1 MRALGTKGTQVS
13 FRRAATLTMAVMV
26 VPLFIAIVLFD
37 SYTVAQQQSTL
48 RSYRRGTLQLY
59 QAQWDET
66 LDVTE
71 DFLMETLANDTEF
84 SMVLYA
90 GSKTEVHVASEKF
103 DDNCRTLLRSQELL
117 GAFFLYSQP
126 HDYYRL
132 IYTISYPQE
141 DLALLRETVKA
152 SLAQGESVSRWFSVS
167 LSDRT
172 VLVFASVRH
181 GTVVAA
187 MVDPAQL
194 TYTGLEENGRVFFA
208 QPNGTAYSP
217 ENGVGEEGTVRPEGR
232 LSASGK
238 DGRRYELI
246 SQPLARGMGSVVYA
260 VPAQTFWEQLSPVQI
275 ALLAFTAALLGC
287 IPLCWLT
294 LRRLLLEPVGTLTTT
309 MRSIQQGEPD
319 IRVPQDSR
327 IQEVNQIAGTVNT
340 MLDEIQRRKIASYE
354 QQLAVQ
360 QAQLQYLHL
369 QIRPHFFLNCLNLV
383 YSLAGEGKTGTIQD
397 LVLDLSTYLR
407 SVFKD
412 GSKLVPLQ
420 SELASAESYVRIQ
433 QAGTDYPPQ
442 LRISMDAEAAQALV
456 PSLSLLTF
464 VENAIK
470 HSRRQDSPLLIQVR
484 CSLLP
489 SEEGDYLNVSIWDNG
504 GGFLSQQLEE
514 LNHGGDPSGRHV
526 GIANIRQ
533 RLRLQYGARA
543 TVSFRNRSEGACVE
557 LFLPIEQDRTEGE
570 TL

>member
-126 HDYYRL
+126 YDYYRL
-132 IYTISYPQE
+132 IYTISDPQE

-208 QPNGTAYSP
+208 QPNGTA
-217 ENGVGEEGTVRPEGR
+217 
-232 LSASGK
+232 
-238 DGRRYELI
+238 
-246 SQPLARGMGSVVYA
+246 
-260 VPAQTFWEQLSPVQI
+260 
-275 ALLAFTAALLGC
+275 
-287 IPLCWLT
+287 
-294 LRRLLLEPVGTLTTT
+294 
-309 MRSIQQGEPD
+309 
-319 IRVPQDSR
+319 
-327 IQEVNQIAGTVNT
+327 
-340 MLDEIQRRKIASYE
+340 
-354 QQLAVQ
+354 
-360 QAQLQYLHL
+360 
-369 QIRPHFFLNCLNLV
+369 
-383 YSLAGEGKTGTIQD
+383 
-397 LVLDLSTYLR
+397 
-407 SVFKD
+407 
-412 GSKLVPLQ
+412 
-420 SELASAESYVRIQ
+420 
-433 QAGTDYPPQ
+433 
-442 LRISMDAEAAQALV
+442 
-456 PSLSLLTF
+456 
-464 VENAIK
+464 
-470 HSRRQDSPLLIQVR
+470 
-484 CSLLP
+484 
-489 SEEGDYLNVSIWDNG
+489 
-504 GGFLSQQLEE
+504 
-514 LNHGGDPSGRHV
+514 
-526 GIANIRQ
+526 
-533 RLRLQYGARA
+533 
-543 TVSFRNRSEGACVE
+543 
-557 LFLPIEQDRTEGE
+557 
-570 TL
+570 

>member
-1 MRALGTKGTQVS
+1 MELYNGKGEKAMRALGTKGAQVS
-13 FRRAATLTMAVMV
+13 FRRAATLIMSVMV
-26 VPLFIAIVLFD
+26 VPLFLAIVLFD

-59 QAQWDET
+59 RAQWDET

-126 HDYYRL
+126 YDYYRL

-141 DLALLRETVKA
+141 DLALLREKVQA
-152 SLAQGESVSRWFSVS
+152 FLSQGESVSRWFSVP

-194 TYTGLEENGRVFFA
+194 TFTGLEENGRVFFA
-208 QPNGTAYSP
+208 QPDGTAYSP
-217 ENGVGEEGTVRPEGR
+217 ANGVGE
-232 LSASGK
+232 
-238 DGRRYELI
+238 DGRRYELV
-246 SQPLARGMGSVVYA
+246 SQPLAREMGSVVYA
-260 VPAQTFWEQLSPVQI
+260 VPARTFWEQLSPVQV

-294 LRRLLLEPVGTLTTT
+294 LRRLLLEPVDTLTTT

-340 MLDEIQRRKIASYE
+340 MLDEIQRQKIASYE
-354 QQLAVQ
+354 QQLAAQ
-360 QAQLQYLHL
+360 KAQLQYLHL

-383 YSLAGEGKTGTIQD
+383 YSLAGEGKTGPIQD

-433 QAGTDYPPQ
+433 QAGTDHPPQ
-442 LRISMDAEAAQALV
+442 LRVSMDAEAAQVLV

-489 SEEGDYLNVSIWDNG
+489 SEEGNYLNVSIWDNG
-504 GGFLSQQLEE
+504 GGFLPQQLEE
-514 LNHGGDPSGRHV
+514 LNHGGGQSGTHV

-533 RLRLQYGARA
+533 RLRLQYGAQA

-557 LFLPIEQDRTEGE
+557 LFLPVDQGRTEGGE
-570 TL
+570 L